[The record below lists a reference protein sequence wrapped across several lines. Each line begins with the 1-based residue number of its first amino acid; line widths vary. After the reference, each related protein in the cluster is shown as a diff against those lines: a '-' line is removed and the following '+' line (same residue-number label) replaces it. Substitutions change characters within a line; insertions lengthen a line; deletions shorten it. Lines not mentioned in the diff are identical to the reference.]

1 MNIVYFLLNKFF
13 QEEQINTIL
22 MVITSFVINI
32 VQTNGISYI
41 SATIIDSIQ
50 KNDNKIVNTY
60 FIYFVIA
67 SIIYIFLYNF
77 YKFFQNK
84 LLTKLRQ
91 WMRHQLVK
99 MLLLVNNENFS
110 EMNFTKLNSPINR
123 ISSICFMVFN
133 DIITYILPNIT
144 FLLIISLYFLYN
156 NLMFGS
162 IFIIGNIILLL
173 YLMYNW
179 SGMLVHNE
187 EYEKYVSDNESY
199 LVEILNN
206 IDKIIY
212 RGQTTNEI
220 DIFSS
225 KTNKSISKAF
235 KFYSNTNFHSI
246 IMNIIVFI
254 IIFACLGYI
263 IKLYFNK
270 KINLKLFI
278 TFFTIILL
286 YRDRIITVIQQI
298 PDFIEFLGRSDSVI
312 KHFKNMTMDY
322 NKLNEVNYNNINLPF
337 NTIRFEDV
345 SFKYQNGYKNVLN
358 NFNKNLS
365 LNDKII
371 GIVGLSG
378 NGKSTFAKLL
388 IKMYKCNSGNIYIDE
403 QNIENI
409 DGNYIRNNITY
420 VNQNSKL
427 FDRKVIENILYGCY
441 DLDKCNQ
448 YLDIIMKYQKIKD
461 LYKNID
467 IHNKTAG
474 LFGENLSGGQRQVVN
489 LIGGLVMPSKIVI
502 LDEPTN
508 ALDIELKKEVIKL
521 IKDFKKYKKCII
533 IITHDSD
540 VFPIFDETVK
550 IN

>member
-1 MNIVYFLLNKFF
+1 
-13 QEEQINTIL
+13 
-22 MVITSFVINI
+22 
-32 VQTNGISYI
+32 
-41 SATIIDSIQ
+41 
-50 KNDNKIVNTY
+50 
-60 FIYFVIA
+60 
-67 SIIYIFLYNF
+67 
-77 YKFFQNK
+77 
-84 LLTKLRQ
+84 
-91 WMRHQLVK
+91 
-99 MLLLVNNENFS
+99 
-110 EMNFTKLNSPINR
+110 
-123 ISSICFMVFN
+123 
-133 DIITYILPNIT
+133 
-144 FLLIISLYFLYN
+144 
-156 NLMFGS
+156 
-162 IFIIGNIILLL
+162 
-173 YLMYNW
+173 
-179 SGMLVHNE
+179 
-187 EYEKYVSDNESY
+187 
-199 LVEILNN
+199 
-206 IDKIIY
+206 
-212 RGQTTNEI
+212 
-220 DIFSS
+220 
-225 KTNKSISKAF
+225 
-235 KFYSNTNFHSI
+235 
-246 IMNIIVFI
+246 MNIIVFI

-263 IKLYFNK
+263 IKMYFNK

-312 KHFKNMTMDY
+312 KHFKNMAMDY
-322 NKLNEVNYNNINLPF
+322 NKLNELNYNDINLPF

-345 SFKYQNGYKNVLN
+345 SFKYQNGFKNVLN
-358 NFNKNLS
+358 HFNKNLHM
-365 LNDKII
+365 NDKII

-441 DLDKCNQ
+441 DLGKCNQ
-448 YLDIIMKYQKIKD
+448 YLDIIIKYPKIKE

-489 LIGGLVMPSKIVI
+489 LIGGLVMPSKIII